1 MCISP
6 ALEVSYISNT
16 YNSPGGKIMTGAPV
30 SIDHLPNEL
39 TSKIFSLSCQPPKFG
54 EKPDD
59 YFCPLILGAVCRS
72 WREVAWD
79 LPKLWSYIGLVI
91 SLDSWE
97 IQLDLVDEWLA
108 RSKKTPLCISV
119 HCTEEYKSAIV
130 DEGDN
135 SEDLGLWDIFE
146 RVVSESTRIEALDVV
161 LMDENCAEMLHEAA
175 EKHLLGS
182 LRRLS
187 LVVHSRQYSSV
198 KVTMLV
204 HLSSLTHFFFF
215 SRGNGSY
222 QLPYLLS
229 NIQLTAVRLDS
240 VEFGAGIKFLK
251 GAPNLRS
258 CYFLHMGS
266 EYEGMWGEPFNFLH
280 LETLVASVS
289 ISRGIFN
296 RFKAVPKLR
305 HLVMDGGGC
314 HQLSVLKQFF
324 EKHKFKLETLH
335 LAMDRTMK
343 VEDLRGVLQ
352 RQTSLTKL
360 TIHKHGFDRKLV
372 SFHDGLH
379 KCLAAANDAETL
391 LPNLREYEYYVN
403 RDVPMA
409 SVAEMLRTRWQSLR
423 DAGQLDPSLPR
434 PFLSARLQSDSK
446 EEVTRLL
453 ATEIAQGLR
462 VSFDLY
468 CEGLGECN
476 LDPTI
481 EP

>member
-1 MCISP
+1 
-6 ALEVSYISNT
+6 
-16 YNSPGGKIMTGAPV
+16 
-30 SIDHLPNEL
+30 
-39 TSKIFSLSCQPPKFG
+39 
-54 EKPDD
+54 
-59 YFCPLILGAVCRS
+59 
-72 WREVAWD
+72 
-79 LPKLWSYIGLVI
+79 
-91 SLDSWE
+91 
-97 IQLDLVDEWLA
+97 
-108 RSKKTPLCISV
+108 
-119 HCTEEYKSAIV
+119 
-130 DEGDN
+130 
-135 SEDLGLWDIFE
+135 
-146 RVVSESTRIEALDVV
+146 
-161 LMDENCAEMLHEAA
+161 
-175 EKHLLGS
+175 
-182 LRRLS
+182 
-187 LVVHSRQYSSV
+187 
-198 KVTMLV
+198 
-204 HLSSLTHFFFF
+204 
-215 SRGNGSY
+215 
-222 QLPYLLS
+222 
-229 NIQLTAVRLDS
+229 
-240 VEFGAGIKFLK
+240 
-251 GAPNLRS
+251 
-258 CYFLHMGS
+258 MGS

-296 RFKAVPKLR
+296 RFRAVPKLR

-335 LAMDRTMK
+335 LAMDHAMK

-352 RQTSLTKL
+352 SQTSLTKL

-391 LPNLREYEYYVN
+391 LPNLQEYEYYVN

-434 PFLSARLQSDSK
+434 PFLSARLQSDSR